1 MRRKKKIENP
11 NMKPIPRIWHAS
23 PFVMLVCWPLLMGVV
38 IIPTM
43 FVIGYSAYGV
53 CYLIDSVQW
62 FSKNCIGNVYGR
74 GVFVAMAISIYW
86 IFKIVI
92 KINDY
97 KSKDKI
103 DRERRKK
110 ESEML
115 AIENLEL
122 SAELKRVISEKGRN
136 HPKTGF
142 AYHLLGENLEQMGN
156 RQAALEAFRAELE
169 VFRTTLGE
177 KSFGAT
183 RASECIADLVN
194 KSCVSS
200 EEKSVPVKNTGVSC
214 TGLAIW
220 ILATSVF
227 ILFGAGALLFVCF
240 IAIVGGILFSTLVRH
255 FLKSSTTLSLE
266 RKESFEELAFL
277 VGTLVPAGFFLFIC
291 FQGWV
296 QGRL

>member
-1 MRRKKKIENP
+1 MY
-11 NMKPIPRIWHAS
+11 
-23 PFVMLVCWPLLMGVV
+23 VCWPLLMGVT

-43 FVIGYSAYGV
+43 FVIGYFGLGV
-53 CYLIDSVQW
+53 CNLIEWIQW
-62 FSKNCIGNVYGR
+62 FSKNCKGTIYSR
-74 GVFVAMAISIYW
+74 GVCVVVVISLYW
-86 IFKIVI
+86 IFKTVI

-97 KSKDKI
+97 KSEDKI
-103 DRERRKK
+103 DRELRKK
-110 ESEML
+110 ELEIL
-115 AIENLEL
+115 ARENLEL
-122 SAELKRVISEKGRN
+122 SAELKRVILEKGRN

-156 RQAALEAFRAELE
+156 RQAAVEAFRAELE

-194 KSCVSS
+194 KKCVSS

-220 ILATSVF
+220 ILATSTF
-227 ILFGAGALLFVCF
+227 ILFGAGVLFFGCYLAMF
-240 IAIVGGILFSTLVRH
+240 GGFLCWILVRD
-255 FLKSSTTLSLE
+255 FLKSFTTLSFQ
-266 RKESFEELAFL
+266 RQESFEGAALL
-277 VGTLVPAGFFLFIC
+277 VGALVPAGFFLFIC
-291 FQGWV
+291 FQRWV

>member
-1 MRRKKKIENP
+1 
-11 NMKPIPRIWHAS
+11 MKPMPRIWNDS
-23 PFVMLVCWPLLMGVV
+23 PFVMFVCWPLTMGVV

-43 FVIGYSAYGV
+43 FVIGYFALGV
-53 CYLIDSVQW
+53 GHLIESVQW
-62 FSKNCIGNVYGR
+62 FCKNCIGNIYGR
-74 GVFVAMAISIYW
+74 GVCVALIIFLFW
-86 IFKIVI
+86 ILKTVI
-92 KINDY
+92 KINRLR
-97 KSKDKI
+97 KKDKI
-103 DRERRKK
+103 DRELRNK
-110 ESEML
+110 ESELL

-122 SAELKRVISEKGRN
+122 SAELKRVILEKGRN

-156 RQAALEAFRAELE
+156 RQAAVEAFRAELE

-177 KSFGAT
+177 KSFGAN

-214 TGLAIW
+214 KGLAIW

-240 IAIVGGILFSTLVRH
+240 IAMFGGFLFSTLVRDS
-255 FLKSSTTLSLE
+255 LKSSTTLSFK
-266 RKESFEELAFL
+266 RKESFEEVAFL
-277 VGTLVPAGFFLFIC
+277 VGALVPAGFYLFIC
-291 FQGWV
+291 FKGWLE
-296 QGRL
+296 GKI

>member
-1 MRRKKKIENP
+1 
-11 NMKPIPRIWHAS
+11 MKPIPRIWHAS

-156 RQAALEAFRAELE
+156 REAAVEAFRAELE
-169 VFRTTLGE
+169 VFRATLGE

-183 RASECIADLVN
+183 RASECLADLAN

-200 EEKSVPVKNTGVSC
+200 GEESVPVKNIRSIVS
-214 TGLAIW
+214 GLAIW
-220 ILATSVF
+220 ILAILVF
-227 ILFGAGALLFVCF
+227 VLFGLGALLFVCS
-240 IAIVGGILFSTLVRH
+240 IATFGGFLCLTSARA
-255 FLKSSTTLSLE
+255 FLKSSTTLSFE
-266 RKESFEELAFL
+266 RKESIEEAALL
-277 VGTLVPAGFFLFIC
+277 VGALVPAGFYLFFC
-291 FQGWV
+291 FQCWA
-296 QGRL
+296 QGRI

>member
-1 MRRKKKIENP
+1 M
-11 NMKPIPRIWHAS
+11 PRVWNYS
-23 PFVMLVCWPLLMGVV
+23 PFEMFVCWPLVMGVV

-43 FVIGYSAYGV
+43 FVIGYFSLGV
-53 CYLIDSVQW
+53 CYLIESVQW
-62 FSKNCIGNVYGR
+62 FFKNCIGNVYGR
-74 GVFVAMAISIYW
+74 GVFVAIAISIYW

-103 DRERRKK
+103 DRERHKK

-122 SAELKRVISEKGRN
+122 SAELKRVILEKGRN

-200 EEKSVPVKNTGVSC
+200 EKKSVPVKNTGVSC

-220 ILATSVF
+220 ISATSVF
-227 ILFGAGALLFVCF
+227 ILFGAGASLFVCF
-240 IAIVGGILFSTLVRH
+240 IAMFGGFLCSILLRD
-255 FLKSSTTLSLE
+255 FLKSSTTLSFK
-266 RKESFEELAFL
+266 RKESFEEVAFL
-277 VGTLVPAGFFLFIC
+277 VGALVPAGFFLFIC